1 MQRFLLKSKIHRVKI
16 TDANLGYEGSI
27 SIDEKLMEEA
37 YILPYEKVSIWDVNN
52 GNRFDTYAIVAPK
65 NSGNII
71 VNGAASRLVQINDV
85 IIIATFA
92 LYDDKESNS
101 FKPKLVYVN
110 EENHI
115 VNHPA
120 LSDI

>member
-37 YILPYEKVSIWDVNN
+37 CILPYEKVSIWDVNN

-71 VNGAASRLVQINDV
+71 VNGAASRLVQINDI

-92 LYDDKESNS
+92 LYDDKEVNS

-110 EENHI
+110 EKNHI
-115 VNHPA
+115 
-120 LSDI
+120 IKKIK